1 MTCFPST
8 KVQILTP
15 EALRGTWQAQL
26 DALAE
31 KCRKLEGEVAAVRGA
46 MRQMNE
52 QIDAFRKAE
61 SEKRVEVEEVMKE
74 RNALREAIANLR
86 LGTNGLALLLH
97 KHKH

>member
-1 MTCFPST
+1 
-8 KVQILTP
+8 
-15 EALRGTWQAQL
+15 
-26 DALAE
+26 
-31 KCRKLEGEVAAVRGA
+31 

-86 LGTNGLALLLH
+86 LGTHALALLLQKY
-97 KHKH
+97 KH